1 MELKGVKNIIFDL
14 GGVIINLNQ
23 DLTHQAFQNLFS
35 SNINQ
40 LTEQV
45 DKDNWLE
52 RFELGE
58 FSSNVFLEYFKK
70 FNPNVLTQQL
80 SNAWNSMLLDIPKE
94 RIALIQKLAKKYN
107 VFLLSNTNEIHYSF
121 IEQYV
126 KQHFEELDFNTIF
139 KKVYLSYQ
147 LNLRKPNKSIFEFV
161 LNDANLIAQETL
173 FIDDTLEHINTAK
186 QLGIQTHHLNL
197 RENQN
202 INQLLNEY

>member
-1 MELKGVKNIIFDL
+1 MLSNTKNIIFDL

-23 DLTHQAFQNLFS
+23 DLTHKAFQNIFS

-45 DKDNWLE
+45 DKNNWLE

-58 FSSNVFLEYFKK
+58 FSSSVFLEYFKK
-70 FNPNVLTQQL
+70 FNPNVSNQQL
-80 SNAWNSMLLDIPKE
+80 HGAWNGMLLDIPKE

-121 IEQYV
+121 IEEYV
-126 KQHFEELDFNTIF
+126 QQHFEGLDFNTIF

-147 LNLRKPNKSIFEFV
+147 LNLRKPNKAIFEFV

-186 QLGIQTHHLNL
+186 QLGIQTYHLNL
-197 RENQN
+197 HENQTL
-202 INQLLNEY
+202 NQIFNEY